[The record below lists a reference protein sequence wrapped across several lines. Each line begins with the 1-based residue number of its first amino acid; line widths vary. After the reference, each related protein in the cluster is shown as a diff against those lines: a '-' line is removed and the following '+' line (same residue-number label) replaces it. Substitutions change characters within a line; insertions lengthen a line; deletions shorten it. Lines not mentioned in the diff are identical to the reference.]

1 MSAAQIK
8 SLTSELASL
17 QELLPQLSQTA
28 KTTAPG
34 VSQCPSRL
42 HPSKPAKDVS
52 AVTETDYVGLLEL
65 TIDRL
70 QYLIQCVV
78 CVLGS
83 QSPPLSLSSAVKKLS
98 QLLTRRDTTPSSQAN
113 PVTFPLANNS
123 THKSIASQTYETAFA
138 NCLNCVELQ
147 NVLIHV
153 ACLFTEGLQPVGCDS
168 RVDQS
173 ILSSLDLDSN
183 DLLPPHKWAGPM
195 KEDVTSFSS
204 HLSKLQKRANE
215 QERNVRELSERLFSK
230 SSEVRELH
238 TQLSSVS
245 ADAVKSADQMKK
257 EVEQEREE
265 RDRERHALSLDRE
278 QERNRADQL
287 QHEISCLRQDLS
299 NRSATML
306 STESRVRETEL
317 SLKRVQTENSANCNR
332 VCNLEKELQESE
344 RTRVGMLASLEA
356 KTVSVKKLEVQT
368 NSLRQHETKLQEKCG
383 SLLEQVLSMEE
394 ELSRSQQDLSDSV
407 REREE
412 LDEQLNSTRD
422 EICKLN
428 RELAEQVSIITR
440 LQESEAEN
448 LGEVA
453 SLRDRLSN
461 ARAKL
466 ESADERCRLLM
477 RFSHPADTTDP
488 AHTQDLISANSVKI
502 LLIEEQNSK
511 LRRHSLDCSLNTGV
525 RSQLVSPTPLWHMQ
539 DLSSMKEKYS
549 SLSREDD
556 GLLSKEWSQSVSDLS
571 EKESRP
577 KSLGRCGQLKEALSR
592 ARSCESVDRD
602 TNNQLSSVTHVWSER
617 LEGTENEVIHK
628 IYTCDLCDQM
638 FHDRSSLISHSSHC
652 H

>member
-8 SLTSELASL
+8 TLTSELSSL
-17 QELLPQLSQTA
+17 QEILPQLSQTA

-34 VSQCPSRL
+34 ISQCASRL
-42 HPSKPAKDVS
+42 HPTKPAKDVA
-52 AVTETDYVGLLEL
+52 AVTDTDYVGLLEQ

-98 QLLTRRDTTPSSQAN
+98 QLLTRRDTTPYSLDN
-113 PVTFPLANNS
+113 PTTYPLANNS
-123 THKSIASQTYETAFA
+123 THKSTSSQTYETSFT
-138 NCLNCVELQ
+138 NCMNCVELQ

-153 ACLFTEGLQPVGCDS
+153 ACLFTEGLQPIGCES

-173 ILSSLDLDSN
+173 VLSSLDLDSN

-195 KEDVTSFSS
+195 EEDVTSFSS
-204 HLSKLQKRANE
+204 HLEKLQKRANE

-238 TQLSSVS
+238 TQLSAVS

-257 EVEQEREE
+257 EIEEEREE
-265 RDRERHALSLDRE
+265 RGRERHALSVDRE
-278 QERNRADQL
+278 QERSRADQL

-299 NRSATML
+299 NKSATML
-306 STESRVRETEL
+306 SSESRIKETES
-317 SLKRVQTENSANCNR
+317 SLKRSQTENSTNCDR
-332 VCNLEKELQESE
+332 VCNLEKELQEGE
-344 RTRVGMLASLEA
+344 RERVSTLASLEA

-368 NSLRQHETKLQEKCG
+368 NSLRQHEAKLQSKCD

-394 ELSRSQQDLSDSV
+394 ELSSSQQDLSDTV
-407 REREE
+407 RQREE
-412 LDEQLNSTRD
+412 LNEQLNSTRN
-422 EICKLN
+422 EICELN
-428 RELAEQVSIITR
+428 RELAEQVSTVAR
-440 LQESEAEN
+440 LQESDTEN
-448 LGEVA
+448 SEEVG
-453 SLRDRLSN
+453 SLRDKLSD

-477 RFSHPADTTDP
+477 RFSCPSDTTDP
-488 AHTQDLISANSVKI
+488 AHTQDLISANNVKI
-502 LLIEEQNSK
+502 LLIEEHNSK
-511 LRRHSLDCSLNTGV
+511 LRRHSLNCSLNAGV

-539 DLSSMKEKYS
+539 DLSSMKERYS

-556 GLLSKEWSQSVSDLS
+556 SLLSKEWSQSVTDLT

-577 KSLGRCGQLKEALSR
+577 KSLGRCGQLKEALSN
-592 ARSCESVDRD
+592 ARSSESID
-602 TNNQLSSVTHVWSER
+602 TDIQLSSMTHVWSER
-617 LEGTENEVIHK
+617 LEGTENEVILK
-628 IYTCDLCDQM
+628 TYTCDICDQM